1 MLECLLV
8 HIFVFSNEA
17 KAHFCNIEWFELLS
31 LSRDDDGRRS
41 GAAGGPRVHLSG
53 KLKHKDDVRP
63 LVWVRVDAHADQ
75 APQLRQKV
83 DQSCSSYC

>member
-1 MLECLLV
+1 MLQCLPV

-17 KAHFCNIEWFELLS
+17 KAHFCNIKWFELLS
-31 LSRDDDGRRS
+31 RSGDDNGRRS
-41 GAAGGPRVHLSG
+41 GAGGPHVHLFG

-75 APQLRQKV
+75 APQLRQKA